1 LATETMFLKLPG
13 VAGGVKGGTYASQLA
28 CDSVTWAIGGLCDL
42 HGSAVDPTKVCY
54 TKIFVGDLTVSRKMC
69 VGTPDLL
76 KIFKTKKV
84 FATADLTVVLSP
96 DLKLEYKL
104 TNVAIPQYSQRVA
117 DAIPTESFVLHFGEV
132 AMTYGTASFDILA
145 HTVTG
150 S

>member
-1 LATETMFLKLPG
+1 MFLKLPA
-13 VAGGVKGGTYASQLA
+13 VTGGVKGGSYAGELA
-28 CDSVTWAIGGLCDL
+28 CDSLTWAIGGLCDL

-54 TKIFVGDLTVSRKMC
+54 TKVFVGDVTVSRKMC

-84 FATADLTVVLSP
+84 FATATITVVLSP
-96 DLKLEYKL
+96 DLKLTYTL

-117 DAIPTESFVLHFGEV
+117 DDIPTESFVLHFGEIQ
-132 AMTYGTASFDILA
+132 MMYGTANFDILA

-150 S
+150 A